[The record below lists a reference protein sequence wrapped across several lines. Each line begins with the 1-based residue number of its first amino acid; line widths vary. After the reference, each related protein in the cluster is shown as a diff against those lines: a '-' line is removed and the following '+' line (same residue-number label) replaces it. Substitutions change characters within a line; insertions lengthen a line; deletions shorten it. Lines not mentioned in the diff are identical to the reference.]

1 MGQGQSSSKNPRTT
15 NPQTPYEYHPSDE
28 IEVIELIDKYIEQI
42 QPQLEA
48 DARVIEQTLL
58 KRDSMF
64 LYNADTLRIHYVD
77 TNNITHYVVLSKRF
91 RSNILR
97 KNIKIPFVIGNF
109 INKGTHDTFIG
120 RVITNV

>member
-1 MGQGQSSSKNPRTT
+1 MGQGQSSRKNPKIT

-64 LYNADTLRIHYVD
+64 LYNSDTLRIHYVD

-109 INKGTHDTFIG
+109 INEGEHDTFIC